1 MRSAADGIKRS
12 GFPASAV
19 AQFQYGPAH
28 SHPATMNHHLLA
40 CVTLVAAVL
49 PAAAFPKPK
58 AKPAAVPTMTPV
70 VAPALA
76 FVALDD
82 RMPRTRLRPAVYVP
96 NLCVYHY
103 PVGSRSAECQR
114 FVDQAL
120 GYFYSYVWIEAA
132 RSAETALRH
141 DPECAYAWLVLH
153 KGLEKWGQGDA
164 LGALKKAQELMPRAP
179 HREQMLITARL
190 HQKGLAGITGVDE
203 RKKKA
208 AQTLDEML
216 AIYDDDDEAW
226 FARGALHGGFQGGS
240 IEGIPFY
247 KALLRLNPLHPGAN
261 HELVHF
267 YEGSRRPALGW
278 PYAVGYM
285 ASSPRIPHAFHMQA
299 HLAMRIGKWE
309 KTTDWSAAAIEMERE
324 YHRLQGVTPH
334 QDHQY
339 SHHVETLT
347 LSLLH
352 DGRFREAQEM
362 RREAERHGYR
372 FTLPWFRLAI
382 GQRDWDAADKLIAQ
396 QRKGDKVLASYMS
409 ALLGLERGDTARAG
423 AEVDVLRQAHQTK
436 KADRRL
442 EQRLN
447 EVQGRLLCA
456 TGDGPAGLK
465 LLARVVQK
473 TKDDYQHHA
482 WGGGAYYMETWG
494 LGALDAGNAEAAE
507 EAFLEALAHDAG
519 SVKAALGMEALCHR
533 LGRSEEAKKFAALAY
548 RLWAKA
554 DPADF
559 HALRQ
564 NLTERAA
571 RVHVN
576 ATTAAGAR

>member
-1 MRSAADGIKRS
+1 MKHFLLVALTVFATAVPATAFPTPKTR
-12 GFPASAV
+12 PASI
-19 AQFQYGPAH
+19 
-28 SHPATMNHHLLA
+28 
-40 CVTLVAAVL
+40 
-49 PAAAFPKPK
+49 
-58 AKPAAVPTMTPV
+58 PTATPV

-82 RMPRTRLRPAVYVP
+82 RMPRTRLRPAVVVP

-103 PVGSRSAECQR
+103 PVGTRSADCQR
-114 FVDQAL
+114 YVDQAL
-120 GYFYSYVWIEAA
+120 GYYYSYVWIEAA
-132 RSAETALRH
+132 RSAETALRY
-141 DPECAYAWLVLH
+141 DPDCAYAWLVLH
-153 KGLEKWGQGDA
+153 KGLEKWGQGDPG
-164 LGALKKAQELMPRAP
+164 GALRKAQELLPRAP

-190 HQKGLAGITGVDE
+190 HEKGLAGITGVDE

-208 AQTLDEML
+208 AQTLDEL
-216 AIYDDDDEAW
+216 LTVYDDDEEAW
-226 FARGALHGGFQGGS
+226 FARGALHGGFQGGPN
-240 IEGIPFY
+240 EGIPFY

-309 KTTDWSAAAIEMERE
+309 KTTDWSSQAIEMERE
-324 YHRLQGVTPH
+324 YHRAQGVTAS

-339 SHHVETLT
+339 SHHLETLT

-352 DGRFREAQEM
+352 DGRFREAQEV
-362 RREAERHGYR
+362 RRESERHGYR
-372 FTLPWFRLAI
+372 FTLPWFRLAL
-382 GQRDWDAADKLIAQ
+382 GQRDWDAAEKLIAE
-396 QRKGDKVLASYMS
+396 QRKGDKALGSYMG
-409 ALLGLERGDTARAG
+409 ALLGLERGDAARA
-423 AEVDVLRQAHQTK
+423 AADVDVVRQAHQTK
-436 KADRRL
+436 KSDRRL

-447 EVQGRLLCA
+447 EVQGRLQCA
-456 TGDGPAGLK
+456 SGDGAGGLK
-465 LLARVVQK
+465 LLERVVQK

-482 WGGGAYYMETWG
+482 WGGGAYYMEAWG
-494 LGALDAGNAEAAE
+494 LGALDAGNAEVAE
-507 EAFLEALAHDAG
+507 EALLEALAHDSG
-519 SVKAALGMEALCHR
+519 SVKAALGMEVLCHR
-533 LGRSEEAKKFAALAY
+533 FGRSEEAKRFGALAY

-564 NLTERAA
+564 NLAERAA
-571 RVHVN
+571 RVNVS
-576 ATTAAGAR
+576 ATTAAGGR